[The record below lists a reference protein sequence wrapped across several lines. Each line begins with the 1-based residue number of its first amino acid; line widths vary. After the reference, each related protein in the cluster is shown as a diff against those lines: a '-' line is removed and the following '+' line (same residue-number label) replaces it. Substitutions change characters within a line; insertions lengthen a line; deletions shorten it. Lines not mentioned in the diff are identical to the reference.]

1 MESFCLGCD
10 LANFRLS
17 PTSAL
22 SSLDY
27 KVSDLQN
34 KFNKLKFKSD
44 KKSEYLR
51 VLTVEA
57 EKNAIKKNCIEVFSK
72 EEQRQRFLENEIHK
86 TGLKMMEADMVRK
99 KYDIILDMLKQE
111 RTGYIS
117 QIEILEEN
125 WENQTKDV
133 RRLDGEYKEACVY
146 RDTERAELKEKE
158 LKFACE
164 AKERERSVLE
174 SKRVMK
180 ERRELFRGVDH
191 LLMGSTSSRHEISSS
206 VTDSMIRDEDKMVK
220 C

>member
-1 MESFCLGCD
+1 
-10 LANFRLS
+10 
-17 PTSAL
+17 
-22 SSLDY
+22 
-27 KVSDLQN
+27 
-34 KFNKLKFKSD
+34 
-44 KKSEYLR
+44 
-51 VLTVEA
+51 
-57 EKNAIKKNCIEVFSK
+57 
-72 EEQRQRFLENEIHK
+72 
-86 TGLKMMEADMVRK
+86 MVRK

-117 QIEILEEN
+117 QIEILEDN
-125 WENQTKDV
+125 WETQNTDV
-133 RRLDGEYKEACVY
+133 GRLDGEYKEACVY

>member
-1 MESFCLGCD
+1 M
-10 LANFRLS
+10 
-17 PTSAL
+17 
-22 SSLDY
+22 
-27 KVSDLQN
+27 SDLQN

-44 KKSEYLR
+44 RKSEYLR
-51 VLTVEA
+51 VLTVES
-57 EKNAIKKNCIEVFSK
+57 EKNAIKKDYIPEFSK

-117 QIEILEEN
+117 QIEILEDN
-125 WENQTKDV
+125 WETQNKDV
-133 RRLDGEYKEACVY
+133 RQLEGEYKEACVY

-158 LKFACE
+158 FIFASE

-174 SKRVMK
+174 SKRTMK
-180 ERRELFRGVDH
+180 ERRDLFRGVDH
-191 LLMGSTSSRHEISSS
+191 LLMGSTSSRQEISSS
-206 VTDSMIRDEDKMVK
+206 VTDSMIREGEKTVQ

>member
-1 MESFCLGCD
+1 MESFGLGYD
-10 LANFRLS
+10 LVNFRLS

-34 KFNKLKFKSD
+34 KFNKLKFKSQ

-51 VLTVEA
+51 VLNVEA
-57 EKNAIKKNCIEVFSK
+57 EKNAIKKDYIPEFSK

-117 QIEILEEN
+117 QIEILEDN
-125 WENQTKDV
+125 WESQNTDV
-133 RRLDGEYKEACVY
+133 GRLDGEYKEACVY